1 MAVESVSEA
10 LPVDEE
16 WANSIARLARLGW
29 AARGVSY
36 VISGGIAVALAAGLF
51 TQDADQKGAL
61 RLVADATG
69 GSVLLVLLGV
79 GLALFAVWETTYLLV
94 MRGMD
99 VLTWLDRVGKLIG
112 IFFYGSLA
120 VTAIRLA
127 LLSSSSDA
135 KWTVE
140 RLSATALQYPLG
152 RVALALAGLVVA
164 AIAVRRGR
172 RTFTGDYSDDLKLQS
187 AGDSER
193 RLIDGL
199 GRAGEFGR
207 SLSFLLIAAYLM
219 LAGWQGQATEAGGL
233 DSTLRQ
239 TTQTTG
245 GSFLVA
251 LTGLGLIAYGL
262 FCVASARHREMPTAG
277 SAQ

>member
-1 MAVESVSEA
+1 MTAESAAEV
-10 LPVDEE
+10 LPVDEG
-16 WANSIARLARLGW
+16 WATSVAPLARLGW

-79 GLALFAVWETTYLLV
+79 GLALFALWETTYLLV
-94 MRGMD
+94 MRGLD

-135 KWTVE
+135 EWTVE
-140 RLSATALQYPLG
+140 RLSAIALQYPLG
-152 RVALALAGLVVA
+152 RLALALAGGVVA
-164 AIAVRRGR
+164 AIAIRRGR

-187 AGDSER
+187 AGDTEG

-199 GRAGEFGR
+199 GRSGEFGR
-207 SLSFLLIAAYLM
+207 SLSFILIAAFLVI
-219 LAGWQGQATEAGGL
+219 AGWQGQATEAGGL

-245 GSFLVA
+245 GSLLVA
-251 LTGLGLIAYGL
+251 LTGLGLVAYGL
-262 FCVASARHREMPTAG
+262 FCIASARHREMPVAA
-277 SAQ
+277 SSQ

>member
-1 MAVESVSEA
+1 MTAESAAEI
-10 LPVDEE
+10 LPVDED
-16 WANSIARLARLGW
+16 WASNVAPLARLGW

-79 GLALFAVWETTYLLV
+79 GLALFALWEATYLLV
-94 MRGMD
+94 MRGLD

-120 VTAIRLA
+120 VTAVRLA

-140 RLSATALQYPLG
+140 RLSAIALQYPLG
-152 RVALALAGLVVA
+152 RVALALAGGVVG
-164 AIAVRRGR
+164 AIAIRRGR
-172 RTFTGDYSDDLKLQS
+172 RTFTGDYSDDLKLES
-187 AGDSER
+187 AGETEG

-207 SLSFLLIAAYLM
+207 SLSFILIAAFLII
-219 LAGWQGQATEAGGL
+219 AGWQGQATEAGGL

-245 GSFLVA
+245 GRFLVA
-251 LTGLGLIAYGL
+251 LTGLGLVAYGL
-262 FCVASARHREMPTAG
+262 FCVASARHRKMPVAT
-277 SAQ
+277 SSQ

>member
-1 MAVESVSEA
+1 MTAESAAEI
-10 LPVDEE
+10 LPVDER
-16 WANSIARLARLGW
+16 WATNVAPLARIGW

-36 VISGGIAVALAAGLF
+36 VISGGIAVGLAAGLF

-61 RLVADATG
+61 RLVADATE
-69 GSVLLVLLGV
+69 GSLLLVLLGV
-79 GLALFAVWETTYLLV
+79 GLALFALWETTYLLV
-94 MRGMD
+94 MRGLD
-99 VLTWLDRVGKLIG
+99 VLTWLDRIGKLIG

-140 RLSATALQYPLG
+140 RLSAIALQYPLG
-152 RVALALAGLVVA
+152 RVALAIAGGVVF

-187 AGDSER
+187 VGDTER
-193 RLIDGL
+193 HLIDIL

-207 SLSFLLIAAYLM
+207 SLSFVLIAVFLM
-219 LAGWQGQATEAGGL
+219 LAGWQGQATDAGGL

-239 TTQTTG
+239 TTQTSG
-245 GSFLVA
+245 GSFLVGM
-251 LTGLGLIAYGL
+251 TGFGLVAYGL
-262 FCVASARHREMPTAG
+262 FCVASARHRVMPVAA
-277 SAQ
+277 SSR